1 MAQRVR
7 GTVTIR
13 APIEDVFAFF
23 DDPRRA
29 AELEPGTAEVEAVEP
44 LPNGGHRVRTRMRG
58 RGGRLCEAVTE
69 DIERVPFE
77 RSVTRT
83 EMDGVRMTNTR
94 RFSPTADGTRLDLEI
109 EYSVHL
115 PWPQKVFVPVI
126 EFQWRRP
133 SRRNIRRALARV
145 KEMLEARR

>member
-13 APIEDVFAFF
+13 ALAEDVFAFF

-29 AELEPGTAEVEAVEP
+29 AELEPGTAEVEGVEA

-69 DIERVPFE
+69 DVERV
-77 RSVTRT
+77 RQ
-83 EMDGVRMTNTR
+83 
-94 RFSPTADGTRLDLEI
+94 LE
-109 EYSVHL
+109 S
-115 PWPQKVFVPVI
+115 Q
-126 EFQWRRP
+126 
-133 SRRNIRRALARV
+133 ALARLAALRDLQTV
-145 KEMLEARR
+145 AA